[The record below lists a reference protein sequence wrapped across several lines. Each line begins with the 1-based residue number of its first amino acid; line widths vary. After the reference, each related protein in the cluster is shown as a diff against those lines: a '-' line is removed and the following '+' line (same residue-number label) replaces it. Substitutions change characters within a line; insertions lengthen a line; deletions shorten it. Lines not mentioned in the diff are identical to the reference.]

1 MRLLYF
7 FLASGLGAVTRY
19 LITTQLLRLYSFPF
33 GVLIVNTIGSF
44 LLGVVIGADS
54 DVAFALI
61 GFCGALTTWS
71 AFALD
76 LESLRRE
83 AKRREFFTN
92 IALNYGLT
100 IVAMLTGLWISR

>member
-7 FLASGLGAVTRY
+7 FLASGTGAVTRH
-19 LITTQLLRLYSFPF
+19 LISLQMRRLFAFPL

-44 LLGVVIGADS
+44 LLGLVIDEGTDL
-54 DVAFALI
+54 AFALI

-76 LESLRRE
+76 LDKARR
-83 AKRREFFTN
+83 KGRNKEFFLN
-92 IALNYGLT
+92 IALNYGFA
-100 IVAMLTGLWISR
+100 IVAMLTGLWVSR